1 MNQDYII
8 RSDRAGV
15 FIGEIKEKNGSE
27 VVLAN
32 VRKLWSWSGA
42 CAVEELA
49 MNGVKNPRQCRFTV
63 TVPEMSVLGVI
74 QLLPCTE
81 AASRSIRA
89 VEDWR
94 A

>member
-15 FIGEIKEKNGSE
+15 FIGEIVERNGTE
-27 VVLAN
+27 VSLAN
-32 VRKLWSWSGA
+32 VRKLWSWRGA

-49 MNGVKNPRQCRFTV
+49 TNGVRNPERCRFTV
-63 TVPEMSVLGVI
+63 TVPSMVVTGVI
-74 QLLPCTE
+74 QIIPCTE
-81 AASRSIRA
+81 DASRSIRA
-89 VEDWR
+89 VEEWK

>member
-49 MNGVKNPRQCRFTV
+49 MNGVKKPRQCRFTV
-63 TVPEMSVLGVI
+63 TVPEMAVLGVI

-89 VEDWR
+89 VEDWK

>member
-1 MNQDYII
+1 MNKDYII

-15 FIGEIKEKNGSE
+15 FIGEITERTGDE
-27 VVLAN
+27 VALAN

-49 MNGVKNPRQCRFTV
+49 TNGAKNPNQCRFTV
-63 TVPEMSVLGVI
+63 TVPKMIVIGVI
-74 QLLPCTE
+74 QIIPCTE
-81 AASRSIRA
+81 AASKSIRA
-89 VEDWR
+89 VEDWK